1 MFNTFTIIGLP
12 AEPSLK
18 LINETRNK
26 IIGNLIFEWK
36 VVTYADLISKHYLYL
51 TTIKG
56 VF

>member
-1 MFNTFTIIGLP
+1 MFNTFTIIGLT